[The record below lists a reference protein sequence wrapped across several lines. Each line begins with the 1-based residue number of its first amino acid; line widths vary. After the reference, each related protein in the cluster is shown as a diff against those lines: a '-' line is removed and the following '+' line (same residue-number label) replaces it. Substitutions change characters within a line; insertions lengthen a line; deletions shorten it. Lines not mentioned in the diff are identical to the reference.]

1 MTFDNRDFNN
11 YADDAHYSELMK
23 FLSESQ
29 NMRETAKNSL
39 KQSLYAATGAFA
51 GSFALG
57 PIGGLLGGVSG
68 SILGYLQSDNY
79 DGAIIALTK
88 LESERQKVSRNH
100 ILTFL
105 FTLNLTVQE
114 VSLGP

>member
-1 MTFDNRDFNN
+1 MTLDTRDFNN

-23 FLSESQ
+23 FLSESH

-51 GSFALG
+51 GSFVLG

-79 DGAIIALTK
+79 DGAIVALTK
-88 LESERQKVSRNH
+88 LESERQKVSMNAYPH
-100 ILTFL
+100 FSITH
-105 FTLNLTVQE
+105 NLALQE
-114 VSLGP
+114 VSLYP

>member
-1 MTFDNRDFNN
+1 MTFNNRDFNN

-29 NMRETAKNSL
+29 NMKETAKNSL

-51 GSFALG
+51 GSFVLG

-88 LESERQKVSRNH
+88 LESERQKVSRNAYTH
-100 ILTFL
+100 L
-105 FTLNLTVQE
+105 FIHT
-114 VSLGP
+114 